1 MAATRLKKRMT
12 PASGE
17 ARLEAARPDPHL
29 WRISS
34 VAVLGAFLAQMDAT
48 VVNVS
53 LSSLAGELHTTLSNI
68 QWVTSGYLLAL
79 ALTLP
84 LSGWLVDRV
93 GAKALYLWCFSA
105 FTLTSALCGLAWSA
119 NSLIGFRILQGMS
132 GGLLAPM
139 AQLIMARAAGEKM
152 ARVFGFAAIP
162 ILLAPLLGPV
172 IAGALLRFASWRWLF
187 LVNLPFGAL
196 ALVLAALFLPND
208 RHERKSR
215 RLDLIGLGLLSP
227 GVVLF
232 LYGSEHAPDSAGL
245 IAAALSALLLFVFFR
260 WATIKKDDAIIDLRL
275 FKDDIFSAA
284 VVTQFLSLGTSYA
297 GQMLVPAFL
306 ISAGGLSPSQAG
318 LLLAAQGLGM
328 MVTYPLV
335 GSLVERFGNRNVSV
349 AGALAALAGLAPFV
363 YLARHSLADAPVA
376 GALFVRGMGLSC
388 IGIPS
393 ISAAYASV
401 KRQDLPMA
409 TTTLNLVMRMGG
421 PTLTTICAT
430 FLGWRLAAH
439 ATAAT
444 SSAFSD
450 AFALLCGFQVV
461 LIVAAHRL
469 PRRIGK
475 ASAAA
480 GKGLDLPDRIQK

>member
-1 MAATRLKKRMT
+1 MASTAEERRETAQ
-12 PASGE
+12 PES
-17 ARLEAARPDPHL
+17 HL

-34 VAVLGAFLAQMDAT
+34 VAIIGSFLAQMDAT

-53 LSSLAGELHTTLSNI
+53 LSSLALELHTSLSGI

-84 LSGWLVDRV
+84 LSGWLVDRI
-93 GAKALYLWCFSA
+93 GAKAVYLWCFSA

-139 AQLIMARAAGEKM
+139 AQLIMARAAGDKM
-152 ARVFGFAAIP
+152 ARIFGFAAIP

-187 LVNLPFGAL
+187 LVNLPFG
-196 ALVLAALFLPND
+196 VLAIVLAILFLPQD
-208 RHERKSR
+208 RDERRPRS
-215 RLDLIGLGLLSP
+215 LDLLGLGLLSP

-232 LYGSEHAPDSAGL
+232 LYGSEHIPDPTGL
-245 IAAALSALLLFVFFR
+245 AALALSALLLIVFLR
-260 WATIKKDDAIIDLRL
+260 WAVRKKDDAIVDLRL

-284 VVTQFLSLGTSYA
+284 VVTQFLSTGVSFA
-297 GQMLVPAFL
+297 GQMLVPVYL
-306 ISAGGLSPSQAG
+306 TRAGGLSPTQAG

-328 MVTYPLV
+328 MSLYPFV
-335 GSLVERFGNRNVSV
+335 GSLVERFGNRKVSTGG
-349 AGALAALAGLAPFV
+349 ALTALAATVPFI
-363 YLARHSLADAPVA
+363 YLASHGLVSTLAA
-376 GALFVRGMGLSC
+376 GALFVRGVGLSG

-393 ISAAYASV
+393 ISAAYSSV

-439 ATAAT
+439 TTAPA
-444 SSAFSD
+444 SGAYGD
-450 AFALLCGFQVV
+450 AFVLLCGLHLV
-461 LIVAAHRL
+461 LSAAAMRL
-469 PRRIGK
+469 PRWVRK
-475 ASAAA
+475 APA
-480 GKGLDLPDRIQK
+480 

>member
-1 MAATRLKKRMT
+1 MA
-12 PASGE
+12 PAAEKQRETAPPS
-17 ARLEAARPDPHL
+17 PHL

-34 VAVLGAFLAQMDAT
+34 VAVLGVFLAQMDAT

-53 LSSLAGELHTTLSNI
+53 LSSLALELHTTLSNV

-84 LSGWLVDRV
+84 LSGWLVDRI

-139 AQLIMARAAGEKM
+139 AQLIIVRAAGERM
-152 ARVFGFAAIP
+152 ARVLGFAAMP

-172 IAGALLRFASWRWLF
+172 IAGVLLRFASWRWLF

-196 ALVLAALFLPND
+196 ALMLAVLFLPHD
-208 RHERKSR
+208 RHERRPR
-215 RLDLIGLGLLSP
+215 RLDLVGLGLLSP

-232 LYGSEHAPDSAGL
+232 LYGSERPTDLFGV
-245 IAAALSALLLFVFFR
+245 AALALSALLLIVFFR
-260 WATIKKDDAIIDLRL
+260 WATRKKDDAIIDLRL

-284 VVTQFLSLGTSYA
+284 VVTQFLSQGISFA
-297 GQMLVPAFL
+297 GQMLVPVFL
-306 ISAGGLSPSQAG
+306 TRDGGLSPSEAG

-328 MVTYPLV
+328 MSIYSFV
-335 GSLVERFGNRNVSV
+335 GSLVERFGNRNVST
-349 AGALAALAGLAPFV
+349 AGALTALVATLPFIYLASHGLAG
-363 YLARHSLADAPVA
+363 SLVA

-401 KRQDLPMA
+401 KRRDLPMA

-430 FLGWRLAAH
+430 FLGWRLAGQT
-439 ATAAT
+439 TAPV
-444 SSAFSD
+444 SSAFTD
-450 AFALLCGFQVV
+450 AFALLCGFHLL
-461 LIVAAHRL
+461 LIVAARRL
-469 PRRIGK
+469 PRRVSK
-475 ASAAA
+475 APADT
-480 GKGLDLPDRIQK
+480 GLPGYENRLANPDD

>member
-1 MAATRLKKRMT
+1 MASTND
-12 PASGE
+12 E
-17 ARLEAARPDPHL
+17 ERLETARPDPHL

-34 VAVLGAFLAQMDAT
+34 VAVLGSFLSQMDAT

-53 LSSLAGELHTTLSNI
+53 LSTLAFELHTTLSNV

-84 LSGWLVDRV
+84 LNSWLVDRI

-105 FTLTSALCGLAWSA
+105 FTLTSLLCGLAWST

-152 ARVFGFAAIP
+152 ARVLGFAAMP

-187 LVNLPFGAL
+187 LINLPFGAL
-196 ALVLAALFLPND
+196 ALALATFFLPHD
-208 RHERKSR
+208 RHERR
-215 RLDLIGLGLLSP
+215 PRNLDWFGLCLLSP
-227 GVVLF
+227 GVALF
-232 LYGSEHAPDSAGL
+232 LYGSEHGTALFGV
-245 IAAALSALLLFVFFR
+245 AALALSTLLLIVFFR
-260 WATIKKDDAIIDLRL
+260 TTRKKEHAIIDLRL

-284 VVTQFLSLGTSYA
+284 VVTQFLSQGVSFA
-297 GQMLVPAFL
+297 GQMLVPVFL
-306 ISAGGLSPSQAG
+306 TRGGGLSPSEAG

-328 MVTYPLV
+328 MSTYPFV

-349 AGALAALAGLAPFV
+349 GGALTALAGIVPFIYLTSHDLAG
-363 YLARHSLADAPVA
+363 LLVA

-401 KRQDLPMA
+401 RRQDLPMA

-430 FLGWRLAAH
+430 FLGWRLAVQTGAP
-439 ATAAT
+439 A
-444 SSAFSD
+444 SSAYGD
-450 AFALLCGFQVV
+450 AFVLLCGFHLV
-461 LIVAAHRL
+461 LFVAAMRL
-469 PRRIGK
+469 PRRVGK
-475 ASAAA
+475 APAQSS
-480 GKGLDLPDRIQK
+480 LPGYETGDTTG